1 LRDDAAAAVI
11 DAGAQPS
18 EAESNFT
25 AMPGN
30 ASATACD
37 NLSENGESETGPI
50 QSRKPA
56 PTMKKITAATR
67 PTAINPACRARNRFR
82 SASFK
87 GWVLRPVTIGENRP
101 VGAKPMPRHAP
112 RSPANRGW
120 PPNPY
125 C

>member
-1 LRDDAAAAVI
+1 MSGTLEVQHITLVGVQLTLVRTREGALRLGVSNDKD
-11 DAGAQPS
+11 QP
-18 EAESNFT
+18 
-25 AMPGN
+25 
-30 ASATACD
+30 D
-37 NLSENGESETGPI
+37 LL
-50 QSRKPA
+50 
-56 PTMKKITAATR
+56 KKITAATR

-112 RSPANRGW
+112 RSPANQGW